1 MKKLTATSSTNHKV
15 LNLLLEKTYGVTVE
29 KNEFGYLT
37 FTYPNLEGEEFAELF
52 LRTMRYLLSKKI
64 YVTVLDIV
72 VSKRV
77 YKETAY
83 LFDSESMWLNEQ
95 QGESQPYNNYLHS
108 REEYLDDL
116 YTI

>member
-1 MKKLTATSSTNHKV
+1 MKKLTAKSSTNPKV

-29 KNEFGYLT
+29 ENEFGYLT
-37 FTYPNLEGEEFAELF
+37 LTYPNLGSEEFADLF
-52 LRTMRYLLSKKI
+52 LKTMRYLLSKKI

-77 YKETAY
+77 YKESAY
-83 LFDSESMWLNEQ
+83 LFDSESMWLNEE
-95 QGESQPYNNYLHS
+95 QGESQPYNNYVHS

>member
-1 MKKLTATSSTNHKV
+1 MKKLTATSSTSPKV
-15 LNLLLEKTYGVTVE
+15 LNLLLKKYGVTVE
-29 KNEFGYLT
+29 ENEFGYLT
-37 FTYPNLEGEEFAELF
+37 FTYPIDGKEFAELF
-52 LRTMRYLLSKKI
+52 LKTMRYLLGKKI

-83 LFDSESMWLNEQ
+83 LFDSENMWLNEE

-108 REEYLDDL
+108 REEYLDAL
-116 YTI
+116 YNI